1 MYITLIFFT
10 HSILFIHT
18 ISLSMKH
25 LFQATRSKSYRTCPY
40 SKQINEQIMLSN
52 NINKFVNDQYTY
64 IHIQYMN
71 AFIKDI

>member
-1 MYITLIFFT
+1 M
-10 HSILFIHT
+10 
-18 ISLSMKH
+18 
-25 LFQATRSKSYRTCPY
+25 SKSYRTCPY
-40 SKQINEQIMLSN
+40 SEQINKQIMLSN